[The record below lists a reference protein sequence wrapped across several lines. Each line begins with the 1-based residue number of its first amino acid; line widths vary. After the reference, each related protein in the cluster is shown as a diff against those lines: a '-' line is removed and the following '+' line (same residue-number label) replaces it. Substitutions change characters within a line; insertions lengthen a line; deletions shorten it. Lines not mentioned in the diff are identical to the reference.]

1 MVVVPAGEFMMGSTR
16 EEANKPQHKVV
27 IGQPFAV
34 SRFEV
39 TFEEWDACAAL
50 RECAD
55 QAWDHGEGR
64 GKHPVVN
71 VSWYGAQQYV
81 AWLSKRTGKSYRLLS
96 EAEWEYAERAGS
108 DKSYWDTM
116 LGLQAICKDEP
127 RSCPEDFGPKMTSWF
142 GPTKPVGSFP
152 PNKFDLYD
160 MDGNVWEWTQDCP
173 DSCVIRGG
181 TWIGNPAFIMQVDSL
196 SEAPSSQLNGLGV
209 RVGRTLTPE
218 PPDRSEYRRP
228 NEL

>member
-1 MVVVPAGEFMMGSTR
+1 
-16 EEANKPQHKVV
+16 
-27 IGQPFAV
+27 
-34 SRFEV
+34 
-39 TFEEWDACAAL
+39 
-50 RECAD
+50 
-55 QAWDHGEGR
+55 
-64 GKHPVVN
+64 
-71 VSWYGAQQYV
+71 
-81 AWLSKRTGKSYRLLS
+81 
-96 EAEWEYAERAGS
+96 
-108 DKSYWDTM
+108 M

-152 PNKFDLYD
+152 PNKFGLYD

-196 SEAPSSQLNGLGV
+196 SEAPSSQLNGLGSALGE
-209 RVGRTLTPE
+209 RLPPE